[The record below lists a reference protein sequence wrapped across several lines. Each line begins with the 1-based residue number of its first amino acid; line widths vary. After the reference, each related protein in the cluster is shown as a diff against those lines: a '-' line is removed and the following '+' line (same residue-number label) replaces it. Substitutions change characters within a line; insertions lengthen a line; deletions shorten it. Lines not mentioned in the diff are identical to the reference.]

1 MGIHIEQHRNRV
13 EFSSQEIL
21 VSMGVIPMS
30 LLLPFNSQ
38 TKVTVQDLQSITQL
52 PVDIVLMNV
61 QTLLDANLIIS
72 DVAGCPD
79 VETVLS
85 LNMKYTN
92 KRSKFKV
99 TAKQQKDVQKK
110 DLAEAQEAA
119 DQQRKYIVQA
129 TIIRIMKSRQVL
141 VHNSLIKD

>member
-1 MGIHIEQHRNRV
+1 M
-13 EFSSQEIL
+13 
-21 VSMGVIPMS
+21 
-30 LLLPFNSQ
+30 
-38 TKVTVQDLQSITQL
+38 TVQDLQSITQL